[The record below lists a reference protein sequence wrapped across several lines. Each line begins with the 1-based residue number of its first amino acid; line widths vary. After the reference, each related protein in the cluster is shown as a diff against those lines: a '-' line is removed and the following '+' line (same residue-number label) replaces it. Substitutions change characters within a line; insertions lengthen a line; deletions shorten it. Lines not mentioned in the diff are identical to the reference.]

1 MARFSSVG
9 EFSPAGTNLTGT
21 STSNSIKTEAAKD
34 ARVFLNVS
42 AVPGGGAELDV
53 IVQISPDNSDFA
65 DVRAINAPIVATGN
79 VVIALKEEELGTYTR
94 LKYIVSSGTFTLG
107 AKLEKKQGV

>member
-21 STSNSIKTEAAKD
+21 STSNSINTTAAKD
-34 ARVFLNVS
+34 ARVFLNLAS
-42 AVPGGGAELDV
+42 VPGGGATLDV
-53 IVQISPDNSDFA
+53 EVEISPDNVDFA
-65 DVRAINAPIVATGN
+65 TVRAFNAISATGKL
-79 VVIALKEEELGTYTR
+79 VLALAQEELGSFTR